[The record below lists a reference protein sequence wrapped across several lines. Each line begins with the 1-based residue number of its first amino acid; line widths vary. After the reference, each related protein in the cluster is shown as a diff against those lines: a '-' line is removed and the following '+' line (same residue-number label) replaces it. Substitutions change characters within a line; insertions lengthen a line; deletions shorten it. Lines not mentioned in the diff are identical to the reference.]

1 MLAQRLPDVAN
12 VMHTFIE
19 TVPQNQRLDFFI
31 AHVQA
36 GYRVSWVLDQA
47 VLQYMTHG
55 LDGEVVR
62 GSIRRNI

>member
-36 GYRVSWVLDQA
+36 GYRVS
-47 VLQYMTHG
+47 
-55 LDGEVVR
+55 
-62 GSIRRNI
+62 